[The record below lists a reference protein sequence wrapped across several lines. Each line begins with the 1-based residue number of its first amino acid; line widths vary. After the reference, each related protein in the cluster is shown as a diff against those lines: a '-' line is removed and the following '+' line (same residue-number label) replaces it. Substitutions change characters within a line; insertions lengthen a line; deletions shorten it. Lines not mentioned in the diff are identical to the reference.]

1 MIIIISRFCS
11 AYLHG
16 IDRSVNVQFFHQRH
30 DIVAVGYNDIVYLL
44 KHLFVTGHQ
53 AVDMPS
59 SVVIS
64 VRDQE
69 IIDLLIEEE
78 LHLILFD
85 ENFLQFTAEFMDI
98 AIRVQG
104 TENTSVKTILHRCEN
119 RFVFDHLIDG
129 GQHLNPR
136 DMP

>member
-1 MIIIISRFCS
+1 MICL

-16 IDRSVNVQFFHQRH
+16 IDRSVNVQFLHQRH
-30 DIVAVGYNDIVYLL
+30 DIVAIGYNDIVHRL
-44 KHLFVTGHQ
+44 KHLFVTGDQ
-53 AVDMPS
+53 PVDMPS
-59 SVVIS
+59 SMVIS

-78 LHLILFD
+78 LHLILLD
-85 ENFLQFTAEFMDI
+85 ENFLQFTAELVDV

-104 TENTSVKTILHRCEN
+104 TENTSVKTIVHRCEN
-119 RFVFDHLIDG
+119 RFVFDQLIDG

-136 DMP
+136 NMP